1 MLNKETIAKIDEYIK
16 SNEAEIL
23 GVIEDLVKYPS
34 VLGDSA
40 KGAPFGIEC
49 RACLDAAVGTMKKYG
64 FDARVADSGKYGLA
78 TYGSGSH
85 SIGIFAHTDV
95 VPVSPED
102 WIYTKPFEPKR
113 IGNVLVGRGVEDNKA
128 GVAASIFA
136 VKALEA
142 AGVPL
147 KSKVT
152 VFLGSNEECGM
163 SDIEAYAEE
172 NALPDVS
179 LVPDGGFPVCFGE
192 KGICRAHIRL
202 GTAFKDITEFSGG
215 TAYNIMLDKLT
226 VKIRYSKAL
235 EEFASAISNDRI
247 KHEKDGDYLA
257 VYATGLPRHAATPE
271 GGINAAYVFA
281 SEFCTCSALCE
292 SDRKMLSVIADITSD
307 FYGER
312 LGIACSDEC
321 FGRLTSVNGI
331 CCLEEGVP
339 NIALDIRYGTGIG
352 EKELEDKILAAYPKA
367 YIHENKAGFA
377 IPRDNPIAKKLEAV
391 YAELSGNP
399 EDKGFYMGGG
409 TYARYIKNAYSIGLQ
424 APYIPCEAPSLPAG
438 HGDAHQA
445 DEILRIPQ
453 FLEAVKIIAL
463 MLSECDE

>member
-1 MLNKETIAKIDEYIK
+1 MLNKEIIAKIDEYIK

-23 GVIEDLVKYPS
+23 GVITDLVKHPS
-34 VLGDSA
+34 VLGDA
-40 KGAPFGIEC
+40 EDGAPFGKEC
-49 RACLDAAVGTMKKYG
+49 RACLDAAVDTMKKYG
-64 FDARVADSGKYGLA
+64 FDAKVADSGKYGLA
-78 TYGSGSH
+78 TYGKSEH

-113 IGNVLVGRGVEDNKA
+113 IGDVLVGRGVEDNKA

-172 NALPDVS
+172 NVLPDVS

-192 KGICRAHIRL
+192 KGICRAHIKL
-202 GTAFKDITEFSGG
+202 GGAFEDITEFCGG
-215 TAYNIMLDKLT
+215 TAYNIMLDKIT

-235 EEFASAISNDRI
+235 EKFASGISNDRI
-247 KHEKDGDYLA
+247 KCERDGDYLA

-281 SEFCTCSALCE
+281 SEFCTCPALCE
-292 SDRKMLSVIADITSD
+292 SDRRMLSVIADITSD

-312 LGIACSDEC
+312 LGIACCDEC

-331 CCLEEGVP
+331 CCLESGVP

-352 EKELEDKILAAYPKA
+352 EKELEDKILAAYPEA

-377 IPRDNPIAKKLEAV
+377 IPRDNPIAKRLEAV
-391 YAELSGNP
+391 YAELSKNP

-409 TYARYIKNAYSIGLQ
+409 TYARYIRNAYSIGLQ
-424 APYIPCEAPSLPAG
+424 APYIPCDTPELPAG